1 MTPAP
6 DDRAAALQ
14 ARRDQIVAELA
25 ETRRQ
30 LAALEARLCTCHPH
44 REHTDTQPA
53 RHLHTAGCP
62 VTANAQAP
70 MGEPA

>member
-1 MTPAP
+1 MTPGQDA
-6 DDRAAALQ
+6 RAAALQ

-30 LAALEARLCTCHPH
+30 LADLEARLCTCHPH
-44 REHTDTQPA
+44 RAHNDTQPA
-53 RHLHTAGCP
+53 QHLHAADCP
-62 VTANAQAP
+62 VTSQQAP